1 MADSIMV
8 VLFAEPVTP
17 SGIRPD
23 DDEEKY
29 AAEDDPNIP
38 HYISPFRFEHFLFGS
53 RWSSGA
59 N

>member
-8 VLFAEPVTP
+8 VPLTEPVTP

-23 DDEEKY
+23 DDEEKD
-29 AAEDDPNIP
+29 AAEDDPDIP
-38 HYISPFRFEHFLFGS
+38 HS
-53 RWSSGA
+53 